1 VIRRLCL
8 CFAFLLAATGI
19 AAADPSEV
27 SLTGVLAGFTS
38 GGNDYGPW
46 RWFEL
51 DDRSHFGDD
60 SPGFELVD
68 RGDDDRPLATHGNL
82 LTVDD
87 FHRFSK
93 RFFVYAALGAGSG
106 NVLPTHTAYLEG
118 DYKLGGGLRWV
129 VATGVGVISNP
140 NGTVQRYVNY
150 GPTYYGNNY
159 NVTVRLLPTSQA
171 GYPTT
176 ITTLA
181 TVQAGS
187 QGHAKSTLTVLDG
200 NQAPSTLIDVF
211 APPAAGAHAVYAS
224 YLYQQWLSPR
234 GGFKIGVQYERL
246 SDLTD
251 SSLIY
256 LERGVTVGVFSEV
269 GR

>member
-1 VIRRLCL
+1 VIRRLLL
-8 CFAFLLAATGI
+8 CCVFLLAATGS

-27 SLTGVLAGFTS
+27 SLTGILAGFTS

-51 DDRSHFGDD
+51 DDRSHIGAD
-60 SPGFELVD
+60 SPGFELID

-87 FHRFSK
+87 YHTFSK
-93 RFFVYAALGAGSG
+93 HFAMYAALGAGAG

-129 VATGVGVISNP
+129 AAAGVGVISNP

-159 NVTVRLLPTSQA
+159 NATVRLLPTSQA

-181 TVQAGS
+181 TVQAGR
-187 QGHAKSTLTVLDG
+187 QGQAKSTLIFLDG

-211 APPAAGAHAVYAS
+211 APPAAGAHAVYVS
-224 YLYQQWLSPR
+224 YLYQKWLSDR
-234 GGFKIGVQYERL
+234 GGIKIGVQFERL

-256 LERGVTVGVFSEV
+256 LERGITVGVFSEV

>member
-1 VIRRLCL
+1 
-8 CFAFLLAATGI
+8 LLIAVTGV
-19 AAADPSEV
+19 ASADPSDV
-27 SLTGVLAGFTS
+27 SLTGILTGFTS

-51 DDRSHFGDD
+51 DDRSHIGAD
-60 SPGFELVD
+60 SPGFELID

-82 LTVDD
+82 LTIDD
-87 FHRFSK
+87 YHRFSK
-93 RFFVYAALGAGSG
+93 RFNAYASLGAGSG

-118 DYKLGGGLRWV
+118 DYKLGQDLRWV
-129 VATGVGVISNP
+129 VAAGAGVIANP
-140 NGTVQRYVNY
+140 NGTVQRYVSY

-159 NVTVRLLPTSQA
+159 NVTVRLLPTSTS

-181 TVQAGS
+181 TIQTGS

-224 YLYQQWLSPR
+224 YLYQKWLSPR
-234 GGFKIGVQYERL
+234 GGYKVGLQFERL
-246 SDLTD
+246 SDLSD
-251 SSLIY
+251 SGLIY
-256 LERGVTVGVFSEV
+256 LERGITIGAFGEV